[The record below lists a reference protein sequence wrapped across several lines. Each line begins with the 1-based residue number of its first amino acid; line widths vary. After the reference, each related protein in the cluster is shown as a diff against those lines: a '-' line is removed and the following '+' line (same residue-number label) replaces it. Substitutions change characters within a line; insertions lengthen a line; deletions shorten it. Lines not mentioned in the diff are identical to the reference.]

1 MGLSDMENL
10 ARYRQGDIA
19 GLTELVERYQ
29 RPLFSFVLHMTRTP
43 AEAEDVFQEVWMRVI
58 RRADSFKEGSF
69 QAWLLRIARNVM
81 IDRFRRRKPEVSLEN
96 PDGDA
101 EGDPMDRLP
110 SHGVAPDG
118 EAAAADLGRRIA
130 AAVAELPAE
139 QKEVFVM
146 RVELDM
152 PFKAIAEIQGT
163 SINTALSRMQYAVS
177 RLRGLLAEEGRE
189 WGVES

>member
-10 ARYRQGDIA
+10 MRYRQGDIA
-19 GLTELVERYQ
+19 GLTVLVEKYQ
-29 RPLFSFVLHMTRTP
+29 RTLFSFVLNMTRTP
-43 AEAEDVFQEVWMRVI
+43 AEADDVFQEVWMRVI

-96 PDGDA
+96 PAEDM

-110 SHGVAPDG
+110 SHVAAPGDV
-118 EAAAADLGRRIA
+118 AAAAELGGRIA

-152 PFKAIAEIQGT
+152 PFKTIAEVQGT

-177 RLRGLLAEEGRE
+177 RLRGLLQEEGRE
-189 WGVES
+189 WGVKS